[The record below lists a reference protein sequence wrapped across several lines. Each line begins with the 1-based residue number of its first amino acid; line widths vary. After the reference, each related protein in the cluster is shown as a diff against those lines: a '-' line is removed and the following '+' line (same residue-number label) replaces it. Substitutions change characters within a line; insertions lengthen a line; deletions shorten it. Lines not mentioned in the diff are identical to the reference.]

1 MRFMLFM
8 YPNVADDQWDT
19 DLPPEDV
26 AAMQKYNEEL
36 LQAGVLLAADGL
48 HDPSAGAR
56 VRNVD
61 GKNVV
66 TDGPFAEAKEVVGGY
81 WILDVKTPEEA
92 KEWASRVPLGEG
104 DFVELRRVFEMEE
117 FSEAIQEAAALSS
130 EPPQQTVS
138 KK

>member
-8 YPNVADDQWDT
+8 YPNLKDDEWDA
-19 DLPPEDV
+19 DLPLEDV
-26 AAMQKYNEEL
+26 SAMQKYNESL
-36 LQAGVLLAADGL
+36 VQAGVLLAGDGL
-48 HDPSAGAR
+48 HPASAGAR

-61 GKNVV
+61 GTNVV

-104 DFVELRRVFEMEE
+104 DFVELRRVFEMED
-117 FSEAIQEAAALSS
+117 FSEEIQQAAALSS
-130 EPPQQTVS
+130 EPPEQTVS
-138 KK
+138 QK